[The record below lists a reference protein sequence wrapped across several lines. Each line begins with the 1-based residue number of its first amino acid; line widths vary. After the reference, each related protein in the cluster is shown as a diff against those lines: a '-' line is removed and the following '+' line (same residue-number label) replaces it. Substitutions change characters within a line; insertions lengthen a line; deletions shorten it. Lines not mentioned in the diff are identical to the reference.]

1 MIVLLEMPTKTIYKM
16 ATMKNAYNTMYKM
29 AAVKIKR
36 VSKSKKPHIRAEAN
50 DESLHWHDNCTP
62 PLVGE
67 VSYQIWGYP
76 IVLNQCTECSS

>member
-1 MIVLLEMPTKTIYKM
+1 M
-16 ATMKNAYNTMYKM
+16 AAMKNAYNTMYKM

-36 VSKSKKPHIRAEAN
+36 VSKSKKPHIRAEGN
-50 DESLHWHDNCTP
+50 DESLHWHDNRTP

-67 VSYQIWGYP
+67 VTYQIWGNP